1 MKRKEYLKVVL
12 ILPGNVLITIPFLI
26 FLFTQ
31 NSYSYDLVSPLNFL
45 FYVAMFFLALG
56 LLLAIW
62 SVRTFYTKGGDGTP
76 GPWRPV
82 TNLIISGPYRYVRNP
97 MILGTVDLLLFESA
111 LFASIPLLLW
121 AIVFFVGNI
130 IYFKIF
136 EEKEL
141 VKRFG
146 TDYEDYKNNVPML
159 FPKMTP
165 YNKNNI

>member
-1 MKRKEYLKVVL
+1 MSLC
-12 ILPGNVLITIPFLI
+12 
-26 FLFTQ
+26 
-31 NSYSYDLVSPLNFL
+31 
-45 FYVAMFFLALG
+45 FFLTLG

-82 TNLIISGPYRYVRNP
+82 SNLIISGPYRYVRNP
-97 MILGTVDLLLFESA
+97 MILGVVVLLLFESA

-130 IYFKIF
+130 IYFNAF

-141 VKRFG
+141 IKRFG
-146 TDYEDYKNNVPML
+146 VDYENYKNEVPML
-159 FPKMTP
+159 FPKFTP
-165 YNKNNI
+165 YNK

>member
-26 FLFTQ
+26 FLFSR
-31 NSYSYDLVSPLNFL
+31 NSYSFYLIGFDNFL

-56 LLLAIW
+56 LFLAIW

-82 TNLIISGPYRYVRNP
+82 SNLIISGPYRYVRNP
-97 MILGTVDLLLFESA
+97 MILGVVNLLLFETA
-111 LFASIPLLLW
+111 LFSSISFLLW

-130 IYFKIF
+130 IYFIFF

-141 VKRFG
+141 IKRFG
-146 TDYEDYKNNVPML
+146 EDYEEYKNEVPML
-159 FPKMTP
+159 FPKFSP
-165 YNKNNI
+165 YNKG

>member
-26 FLFTQ
+26 FLFAR
-31 NSYSYDLVSPLNFL
+31 NYYSFYLVGFDNFL
-45 FYVAMFFLALG
+45 FYVAMFFLAFG
-56 LLLAIW
+56 LFLAIW

-82 TNLIISGPYRYVRNP
+82 SNLIISGPYRYVRNP
-97 MILGTVDLLLFESA
+97 MILGVVNLLLFETA
-111 LFASIPLLLW
+111 LFSSISFLLW

-130 IYFKIF
+130 IYFIFF

-141 VKRFG
+141 IKRFG
-146 TDYEDYKNNVPML
+146 EDYEEYKNEVPML
-159 FPKMTP
+159 FPKFSP
-165 YNKNNI
+165 YNKG

>member
-26 FLFTQ
+26 FLFAR
-31 NSYSYDLVSPLNFL
+31 NSYSFYLVGFDNFL

-56 LLLAIW
+56 LFLAIW

-82 TNLIISGPYRYVRNP
+82 SNLIISGPYRYVRNP
-97 MILGTVDLLLFESA
+97 MILGVVNLLLFETA
-111 LFASIPLLLW
+111 LFSSISFLLW

-130 IYFKIF
+130 IYFIFF

-141 VKRFG
+141 IKRFG
-146 TDYEDYKNNVPML
+146 EDYEEYKNEVPML
-159 FPKMTP
+159 FPKFSP
-165 YNKNNI
+165 YNKG